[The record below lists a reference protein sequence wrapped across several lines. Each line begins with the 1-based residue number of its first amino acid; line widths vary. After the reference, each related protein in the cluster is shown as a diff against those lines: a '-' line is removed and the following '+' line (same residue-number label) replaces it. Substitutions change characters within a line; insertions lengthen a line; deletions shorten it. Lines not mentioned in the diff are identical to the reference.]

1 MSAAA
6 EFRAPNAAERMLNK
20 AFGALV
26 RVGLGLPHNYLLC
39 VRGRRTGREHCT
51 PVNVLVLGGRRFLV
65 AGRGRTQWVRNA
77 EVTGMVTLVRG
88 RRREQHR
95 LRPLA
100 ANEKPAVLR
109 AYLDRFRMTVQR
121 YFPLPAGSPE
131 EAFRQHVD
139 RFPAFEIVDEKDMR

>member
-1 MSAAA
+1 MRAAP
-6 EFRAPNAAERMLNK
+6 EFRAPNAAERVLNK

-26 RVGLGLPHNYLLC
+26 RAGLGLPHNYLLC
-39 VRGRRTGREHCT
+39 VRGRHTGREHCT

-77 EVTGMVTLVRG
+77 EATRTVSLVRG

-95 LRPLA
+95 LRPLTA
-100 ANEKPAVLR
+100 AEKPPVLR
-109 AYLDRFRMTVQR
+109 AYLDRFRLTVQR

-131 EAFRQHVD
+131 EAFNEHVD
-139 RFPAFEIVDEKDMR
+139 RFPAFEIIEAKDAR